1 MNDELTGLLAAY
13 RQDEGIRAS
22 LLVGHDGFL
31 VASAADLGIDASAVA
46 AQVADMLNVCHRLAL
61 ELGQQETRYVTF
73 RAHRTQR
80 GGRPLRRRLLLV
92 LVGEPEAGPPLV
104 LAPGARR
111 EPWPTPRAGLT
122 RI

>member
-31 VASAADLGIDASAVA
+31 VASAADPGIDATAIA

-61 ELGQQETRYVTF
+61 ELGQQETRYITF
-73 RAHRTQR
+73 ELTGLNVVVAPFE
-80 GGRPLRRRLLLV
+80 GDLLLV
-92 LVGEPEAGPPLV
+92 LVGEPEAIRLSYSLRGE
-104 LAPGARR
+104 A
-111 EPWPTPRAGLT
+111 
-122 RI
+122 